1 LAFVGS
7 VILTIL
13 VRRWALANEF
23 VDQPGERKIHYR
35 PIALGG
41 GIAIFWAVILP
52 VAIAT
57 IFAMAFN
64 RFGTPSW
71 LSQELADHVPGLAG
85 RSRMA
90 GVLIVAAG
98 ILHVTGL
105 IDDRKHLGPFIK
117 LAIQFAVA
125 LFITTVG
132 QIRFSLFIPNGFITT
147 LLSLFWI
154 VVIVNAFNFLDNMD
168 GLSAGIA
175 VICSVI
181 ILSAALASGQVFVS
195 GLLALIIG
203 SLLGF
208 LFFNFAPAKIF
219 MGDAGSLL
227 VGMLLAVATI
237 RTTYYHAD
245 AVQSYWYSAF
255 IPLVTLAVPL
265 YDFISVTLLRIRQGK
280 SPFLGDKQHFSHRLV
295 SRGMSTRQA
304 VLTIYLATACTG
316 LGATFLHQVS
326 TTGAILIF
334 GQTLLIVLMI
344 AILEQP
350 LKYHDSEPKNTHNQ

>member
-1 LAFVGS
+1 MGGAAFVGS
-7 VILTIL
+7 VILTLL
-13 VRRWALANEF
+13 VRRWAIANDF
-23 VDQPGERKIHYR
+23 VDQPGERKIHDK

-41 GIAIFWAVILP
+41 GIAIFWVVILP
-52 VAIAT
+52 VAMAAIA
-57 IFAMAFN
+57 AMVFQ

-71 LSQELADHVPGLAG
+71 LPETLAIHINGLAG

-90 GVLIVAAG
+90 GVLIISAG
-98 ILHVTGL
+98 VLHVTGL
-105 IDDRKHLGPFIK
+105 IDDRKHLGPWIK

-125 LFITTVG
+125 LFLTTVG
-132 QIRFSLFIPNGFITT
+132 QIRFSLFIPNPFITT
-147 LLSLFWI
+147 VLSVFWI

-181 ILSAALASGQVFVS
+181 ILSAALAAGQVFVS
-195 GLLALIIG
+195 GLLAILIG
-203 SLLGF
+203 ALLGF
-208 LFFNFAPAKIF
+208 LMFNFAPAKIF

-227 VGMLLAVATI
+227 VGMLLAVATM
-237 RTTYYHAD
+237 RTTYYHED
-245 AVQSYWYSAF
+245 AARSYWYSAF
-255 IPLVTLAVPL
+255 IPLLALAVPL

-326 TTGAILIF
+326 MTGAILIF

-350 LKYHDSEPKNTHNQ
+350 LKYNDQ

>member
-1 LAFVGS
+1 MAFVGS
-7 VILTIL
+7 VILTLL
-13 VRRWALANEF
+13 VRRWAVANDF
-23 VDQPGERKIHYR
+23 VDQPGERKIHDK

-41 GIAIFWAVILP
+41 GIAIFWAVLLP
-52 VAIAT
+52 VAIAA
-57 IFAMAFN
+57 IVAMVFH
-64 RFGTPSW
+64 RFGRPSW
-71 LSQELADHVPGLAG
+71 LPETLAIHIDGLSG

-90 GVLIVAAG
+90 GVLIISAG
-98 ILHVTGL
+98 VLHVTGL
-105 IDDRKHLGPFIK
+105 IDDRKHLGPWIK
-117 LAIQFAVA
+117 LTIQFAVA

-132 QIRFSLFIPNGFITT
+132 QIRFSLFIPNPFLTT
-147 LLSLFWI
+147 VLSVFWI

-175 VICSVI
+175 AICSVI

-195 GLLALIIG
+195 GLLALLIG
-203 SLLGF
+203 ALLGF
-208 LFFNFAPAKIF
+208 LLFNFAPAKIF

-227 VGMLLAVATI
+227 IGMLLAVATM
-237 RTTYYHAD
+237 RTTYYHED
-245 AVQSYWYSAF
+245 AERSYWYSAF
-255 IPLVTLAVPL
+255 IPLVALAVPL

-295 SRGMSTRQA
+295 RRGMSTRQA

-326 TTGAILIF
+326 RTGAILIF

-350 LKYHDSEPKNTHNQ
+350 LKYDDSESKHTHNQ